1 MKIGVKDNFIPLPLK
16 ESLKVYREW
25 GIRGIELSLNTEEFR
40 PDALSQS
47 GRRELREKV
56 HTFGLEIC
64 ALGDNLGGDWYLSTL
79 AMEKKIEEI
88 IQAIKLGKDLFVSVI
103 ALTDDGRVGI
113 GEENK
118 TLLLKF
124 FEEIGYL
131 GDREGMIL
139 GLDISASSALELH
152 QFIKELK
159 RESMKLIFNPA
170 RWKVICTQSPGEIIH
185 LWKDSL
191 VHVYIIDGD
200 IKEKSL
206 EGNKNE
212 DRVNSW
218 KLFFEEKTLGE
229 GKLEVGKLVEEL
241 AEINYRGFCVLM
253 TLQEDLSLEEARK
266 RIEFFKKVRRL

>member
-16 ESLKVYREW
+16 ESLALFREW
-25 GIRGIELSLNTEEFR
+25 GIRGVELSLNKEEFK

-47 GRRELREKV
+47 GRRELREKF
-56 HTFGLEIC
+56 HTCGLEIC
-64 ALGDNLGGDWYLSTL
+64 ALEYNLGGDWYLQTL

-88 IQAIKLGKDLFVSVI
+88 TQAIKLGKDLFVSLI

-113 GEENK
+113 GEENR

-124 FEEIGYL
+124 FEEVGYL

-139 GLDISASSALELH
+139 ALDISASSPLELH

-170 RWKVICTQSPGEIIH
+170 RWKIISTQSIGEIIH
-185 LWKDSL
+185 LWEDSL
-191 VHVYIIDGD
+191 VHVYIIDGE

-206 EGNKNE
+206 EEEKSE
-212 DRVNSW
+212 ERINSW
-218 KLFFEEKTLGE
+218 KPFFEEKTLGE
-229 GKLEVGKLVEEL
+229 GELGVVKLVEVL
-241 AEINYRGFCVLM
+241 AEIDYRGFCVLM
-253 TLQEDLSLEEARK
+253 TLQENLSLEEARK
-266 RIEFFKKVRRL
+266 RVEFFKKVRRL